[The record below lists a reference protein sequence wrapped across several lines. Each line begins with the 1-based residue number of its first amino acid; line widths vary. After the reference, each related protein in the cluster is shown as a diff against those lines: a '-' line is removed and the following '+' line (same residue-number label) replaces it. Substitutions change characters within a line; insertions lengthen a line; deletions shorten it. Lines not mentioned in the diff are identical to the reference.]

1 MDLEIPYL
9 QGKLLSWS
17 LTKSSCITCCRLVAA
32 LSTSIRAGAR
42 HVYAVDQS
50 DISTDAEFL
59 LEHNGLSDRVTVV
72 KSKVEDL
79 ALEVGEVDV
88 IISEW
93 MGYCLVY
100 EGMLSS
106 VLMARFPI
114 ADA

>member
-1 MDLEIPYL
+1 M
-9 QGKLLSWS
+9 
-17 LTKSSCITCCRLVAA
+17 
-32 LSTSIRAGAR
+32 
-42 HVYAVDQS
+42 
-50 DISTDAEFL
+50 
-59 LEHNGLSDRVTVV
+59 TVV